1 MPSGIVTS
9 FLGALQASI
18 SVLLTIAYGVIA
30 AQFKLLSEASSK
42 EISKTCVRLF
52 LPALLIHNVGS
63 QLHLDTG
70 LRYVPI
76 LIWSILYNIL
86 SMGLGLLLVKVFK
99 LPHWVTPAIAFNN
112 TTSLPLLLVQ
122 SLSATGILSSLLTS
136 PNDSMSDA
144 IERAK
149 SYFLVNAMIGNSLTF
164 AIGPALLNGHEEDAP
179 DTSEDKHDSTG
190 QNGRATDGANDV
202 EQARDR
208 DHREEE
214 EENERSHER
223 APLLVNHV
231 IRASDH
237 AARVA
242 SRRQSEFYESLPPWA
257 QKALSFSYQFLN
269 APVIGAVIGAV
280 IGLTPPLHRV
290 FFNSTENGGYLNA
303 WLTTSIKNIGDLF
316 AALQVIVVGVKL
328 SQSMVKMKRGEES
341 GSAPWLPM
349 VIITFVRLVL
359 WPAISIPLI
368 YALATKTQ
376 TLDKDPILWFA
387 MMLMPVGPPA
397 LKLAALADVNG
408 SGEKEKMS
416 IAKFLT
422 ISYVLSPLICFA
434 IVGSLSASEAATAKM

>member
-1 MPSGIVTS
+1 
-9 FLGALQASI
+9 
-18 SVLLTIAYGVIA
+18 
-30 AQFKLLSEASSK
+30 
-42 EISKTCVRLF
+42 
-52 LPALLIHNVGS
+52 
-63 QLHLDTG
+63 
-70 LRYVPI
+70 
-76 LIWSILYNIL
+76 
-86 SMGLGLLLVKVFK
+86 MGLGLLLVKVFK

-223 APLLVNHV
+223 APLLVNYV

-242 SRRQSEFYESLPPWA
+242 SRRQSEFYESLPPWV